1 LPFLSS
7 VLHFMP
13 EQAELKRIAEKFQEI
28 FGDCDGVIW
37 LRAPG
42 RVNLIGEHTDY
53 NDGFVLPMAT
63 QQEIVL
69 AARQRKGFQA
79 RLYSLHYAK
88 GGQFDLKGI
97 SSDAENPWINYA
109 QGVTW
114 SLLEAGYEIGGIEA
128 VVGGDVPIGAGL
140 SSSAAV
146 EVAFALAF
154 SHLYDLKIK
163 REELARLCH
172 RAEREF
178 VGLPCGMMDQVS
190 SLLAEEGAALFL
202 DCRSLYYKPIPFE
215 SEAVRVVICD
225 TQVRRELTHSA
236 YQERVQECNEAVRL
250 LRRHLPQIT
259 HLRDV
264 SGEKLEKFGGELPEA
279 VYRRARH
286 IVSENERVLRAV
298 EALEG
303 EDFEELGRLMDGS
316 HQSLKRDY
324 EVSSR
329 ELDLMV
335 DLAREV
341 SGTLGA
347 RLTGGGFGGA
357 TVNLVASS
365 AIESFKREVSRGYK
379 EATGL
384 SPAIFV
390 SRPAARAGLISGGE
404 DSSP

>member
-1 LPFLSS
+1 
-7 VLHFMP
+7 MP
-13 EQAELKRIAEKFQEI
+13 KRAQLKTIKEKFQEV
-28 FGDCDGVIW
+28 FRDSHGVIW

-53 NDGFVLPMAT
+53 NDGFVLPMAA

-69 AARQRKGFQA
+69 AV
-79 RLYSLHYAK
+79 RLRRDFRVRVYALHYA
-88 GGQFDLKGI
+88 QASEFDLEKI
-97 SSDAENPWINYA
+97 SFDTQKSWINYA
-109 QGVTW
+109 QGVAW
-114 SLLEAGYEIGGIEA
+114 SLLEAGYRIGGIEA

-154 SHLYDLKIK
+154 SHLYDLQIE
-163 REELARLCH
+163 REELARLCN

-190 SLLAEEGAALFL
+190 SLLAGEGAALFL
-202 DCRSLYYKPIPFE
+202 DCRSLECRLIPFE
-215 SEAVRVVICD
+215 NEAVRIVICD
-225 TQVRRELTHSA
+225 TQVRRELTDSA
-236 YQERVQECNEAVRL
+236 YHQRVEECSEAVRL
-250 LRRHLPQIT
+250 LKRHLPRIT

-264 SGEKLEKFGGELPEA
+264 SRRQLEEFRDELPE
-279 VYRRARH
+279 VIYRRARH
-286 IVSENERVLRAV
+286 IVSEDERVLTAV

-303 EDFEELGRLMDGS
+303 EDFEEFGRLMDAS
-316 HQSLKRDY
+316 HQSLKKDY

-365 AIESFKREVSRGYK
+365 AIERFKRQVFQGYK
-379 EATGL
+379 TATGL
-384 SPAIFV
+384 APGIFV
-390 SRPAARAGLISGGE
+390 SRPAAAAGLISGSG
-404 DSSP
+404 DFNP